1 MGVVNLKNPDVTSEF
16 RILNKVEFAD
26 DLIETSSGLISQSKT
41 TAETEP

>member
-1 MGVVNLKNPDVTSEF
+1 MGVVDLKNSDVTSDL

-41 TAETEP
+41 TGETES